1 MIYRLGRLNLVI
13 STNVL
18 LRIRE
23 ISSFVSLV
31 VVSARRFLLLLFD
44 CSITL
49 LLSVQ
54 LKNMT
59 TDPKK
64 EEEEEKDPVAKKED

>member
-1 MIYRLGRLNLVI
+1 MIYRLGRLNHVI

-31 VVSARRFLLLLFD
+31 VLSARMFLLFLFD
-44 CSITL
+44 YSITL